1 MFYVSKE
8 LINEELKRGKDIG
21 FDFYYQKLSNKSIDR
36 LFNHYY
42 IEELCENFYDSEPD
56 FDDEEFNMYM
66 DYQNLYQLTGLTFW
80 NLVSNMEEIKEK
92 KENFKYSKQPHTQE
106 ELKAAYDKVIQMYK
120 DYELERIKFNNWQ
133 EPYFKGNW
141 DMSQKYVDLF
151 GRDTLRRIRNFP
163 KSIKNRLFIA
173 YKDDQ
178 IRIYFYGRDFW
189 KVDYWFIFK
198 KRKRRLK

>member
-120 DYELERIKFNNWQ
+120 DYELTRIKFNNWQ

-151 GRDTLRRIRNFP
+151 GRDTLRSIRNFP

-178 IRIYFYGRDFW
+178 IRIYFYCRDFW

>member
-1 MFYVSKE
+1 
-8 LINEELKRGKDIG
+8 
-21 FDFYYQKLSNKSIDR
+21 
-36 LFNHYY
+36 
-42 IEELCENFYDSEPD
+42 
-56 FDDEEFNMYM
+56 
-66 DYQNLYQLTGLTFW
+66 
-80 NLVSNMEEIKEK
+80 
-92 KENFKYSKQPHTQE
+92 
-106 ELKAAYDKVIQMYK
+106 MYK
-120 DYELERIKFNNWQ
+120 DYELARIKFNNWQ